1 MRADRQKPAVR
12 AWISHFVE
20 RPRTKPALAVALL
33 LVLTLL
39 VGIFLGWQV
48 AYTDMKAIPQS
59 IEKMRGDLSAA
70 RAAIKVARGD
80 LQLLRTRHEV
90 DSRALELLRSEMA
103 AEKERTADLEE
114 GLSFYR
120 SMVVAED
127 MANGLSLRKPELM
140 SGRVSGRVA
149 YRIFVQQKEREYEI
163 VEGILSVEV
172 FGLKGET
179 EVSYPLGELSED
191 FDQKAAALRFR
202 YFQAIEGELALPE
215 GFEPRGMTVIARA
228 RKPREIEIREQFPW
242 KLQEQFINVGK

>member
-80 LQLLRTRHEV
+80 LQILRTRHEV
-90 DSRALELLRSEMA
+90 DSRALELLRDESKRRTFGA
-103 AEKERTADLEE
+103 AGRRRVEQLFSQSR
-114 GLSFYR
+114 
-120 SMVVAED
+120 MC
-127 MANGLSLRKPELM
+127 EL
-140 SGRVSGRVA
+140 
-149 YRIFVQQKEREYEI
+149 
-163 VEGILSVEV
+163 
-172 FGLKGET
+172 
-179 EVSYPLGELSED
+179 
-191 FDQKAAALRFR
+191 
-202 YFQAIEGELALPE
+202 IEGHYRRLLVQK
-215 GFEPRGMTVIARA
+215 GLV
-228 RKPREIEIREQFPW
+228 
-242 KLQEQFINVGK
+242 L